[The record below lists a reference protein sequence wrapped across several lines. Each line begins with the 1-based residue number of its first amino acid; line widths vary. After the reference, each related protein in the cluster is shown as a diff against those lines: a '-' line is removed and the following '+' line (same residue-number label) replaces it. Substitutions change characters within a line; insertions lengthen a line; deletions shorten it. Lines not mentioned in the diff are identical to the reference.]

1 MKTINLIPRQR
12 LAYIPEELR
21 VLHEYCFFLHDECT
35 RVLVE
40 YEKEDAHLVS
50 VNFANQDE
58 QLLFERYAS
67 ELDVI
72 EALNKLGYLDESR
85 RAIINTTLM
94 AMLADCLH
102 HIYEALKCFEKRKFV
117 VGFNLLRK
125 PLLDSLIY
133 LSWILCREDEF
144 YESFI
149 QSSPE
154 NLTQNRLGNIRE
166 KLFEECLSLIGLN
179 DFIDANELNRIL
191 FSKSDEDGLY
201 MYFQHAVHL
210 VTVQHIKLK
219 TAPQNFNFI
228 FKNPLD
234 DDVYDRLYQTLP
246 YVLLYFSH
254 VIISVFNK
262 MKPMESGALTAFNIR
277 SKIGYQAIY
286 HDIKPNEFESL
297 LRIFEDTSC
306 NHCKNT
312 VKLTQYNLIKISLTE
327 SFRCNHCHR
336 KNYFP
341 FSYLF

>member
-12 LAYIPEELR
+12 LAYIPEELK

-40 YEKEDAHLVS
+40 YEKEEAHLVS
-50 VNFANQDE
+50 VNFANRSEQD
-58 QLLFERYAS
+58 LFEKYAN
-67 ELDVI
+67 ENDVI
-72 EALNKLGYLDESR
+72 EALNKLGYLDKSR

-94 AMLADCLH
+94 AMLSDCLH

-166 KLFEECLSLIGLN
+166 KLFEECITIVGL
-179 DFIDANELNRIL
+179 DDLIDANELHRIL

-201 MYFQHAVHL
+201 LYFQHAVHL

-234 DDVYDRLYQTLP
+234 DDVYDCLYQNLP
-246 YVLLYFSH
+246 YVLLYLSH
-254 VIISVFNK
+254 IIINVFNR
-262 MKPMESGALTAFNIR
+262 MEPMENGAISAFNIR
-277 SKIGYQAIY
+277 TKIGYQAIY
-286 HDIKPNEFESL
+286 HDVKPNEFEIFSK
-297 LRIFEDTSC
+297 IFEDIPCSHC
-306 NHCKNT
+306 NKAI
-312 VKLTQYNLIKISLTE
+312 KLTQYNIVKISLTE
-327 SFRCNHCHR
+327 SFRCNNCR
-336 KNYFP
+336 RNNYFP